1 MSWPVDLARHASLL
15 LSIARPPNLSPVLD
29 PVLSTAETQRCA
41 KLYTH
46 SCFTPLLLLEALS
59 TLDIDNLLLLL
70 VRWGEVKRYVG

>member
-1 MSWPVDLARHASLL
+1 MARHASLL

-29 PVLSTAETQRCA
+29 PVLPTAETQRCA

-46 SCFTPLLLLEALS
+46 SCFTLLLFLQASSAL
-59 TLDIDNLLLLL
+59 DNLLLLL